1 MSKLKSFF
9 AVACCG
15 LAIAFMVLAAQVEG
29 HESINL
35 TSPASSVPVVQAGF
49 VAPTVFQAAG
59 PNIASIQ
66 GAVAEFR
73 TALGEPNN
81 GNAFEERAGGR
92 REINWDGAPPTDAT
106 TPVVNPFN
114 AFLNSRGAQFIT
126 PGVGFS
132 QGPASGGPQ
141 GGFAKLFGNPT
152 YATEFKAFS
161 NLRLFTPVGSNVTDT
176 FFFVPGSNGTV
187 RATVNGFGAIFSDI
201 DQPDGDGPG
210 TKRGNR
216 GSSTLI
222 QFLGVDGRVLFSSFA
237 PAAPGNAG
245 FSFLA
250 IKFNDARI
258 ASVRITAG
266 DVAPGPTDNPANDVV
281 LMDDFIY
288 GEPHKLP

>member
-1 MSKLKSFF
+1 MNKFKSFF

-15 LAIAFMVLAAQVEG
+15 FAIVFMILAGKVEG
-29 HESINL
+29 QESIAVNAN
-35 TSPASSVPVVQAGF
+35 TPADF
-49 VAPTVFQAAG
+49 VAPIVFQAAG

-66 GAVAEFR
+66 GVVTEFR
-73 TALGEPNN
+73 NALGDPNN
-81 GNAFEERAGGR
+81 GNTLQELQVGR
-92 REINWDGAPPTDAT
+92 REINWDGAPPTDVT
-106 TPVVNPFN
+106 TPPVNPFN
-114 AFLNSRGAQFIT
+114 TFRNTRGAQFIT
-126 PGVGFS
+126 PGLGFS

-141 GGFAKLFGNPT
+141 GGFATLFANPT

-161 NLRLFTPVGSNVTDT
+161 NLRLFSPVGSNITDT

-187 RATVNGFGAIFSDI
+187 QATVNGFGAIFSDV
-201 DQPDGDGPG
+201 DQPDGDGPA

-222 QFLGVDGRVLFSSFA
+222 QFFGVDGRVLYSSFV
-237 PAAPGNAG
+237 PASPGNAG

-266 DVAPGPTDNPANDVV
+266 DVAPGPNDDAQNDVV

-288 GEPHKLP
+288 GEPHQLPSN